1 MTAFNVQ
8 EIVEAYMTTVASDP
22 LQADKSLVLTL
33 NTLSNGDV
41 DIYNNMIQTVAAAL
55 HNRYVEMRE
64 AKVAAEASAL
74 VEAPSAEQVA
84 E

>member
-8 EIVEAYMTTVASDP
+8 EIVEAYMATVASDP
-22 LQADKSLVLTL
+22 LQADKGLVLTL
-33 NTLSNGDV
+33 NNLSNGDV

-64 AKVAAEASAL
+64 AQVAAAASAP